1 MSIGRSV
8 SLYSLQEPYF
18 LGKMDLEACVAAVKK
33 PVGAD
38 GIEVLVDQ
46 MMERQAITEELKV
59 RDQMAWV
66 GAVNNIRNAAE
77 EIVLKE
83 IVYI

>member
-33 PVGAD
+33 QVGAD

-46 MMERQAITEELKV
+46 MPYPSLR
-59 RDQMAWV
+59 
-66 GAVNNIRNAAE
+66 
-77 EIVLKE
+77 
-83 IVYI
+83 

>member
-18 LGKMDLEACVAAVKK
+18 LGKMDLEACVAAVKNQ
-33 PVGAD
+33 VGAD

-46 MMERQAITEELKV
+46 MPYPRHYEKR
-59 RDQMAWV
+59 RHSDSF
-66 GAVNNIRNAAE
+66 
-77 EIVLKE
+77 
-83 IVYI
+83 